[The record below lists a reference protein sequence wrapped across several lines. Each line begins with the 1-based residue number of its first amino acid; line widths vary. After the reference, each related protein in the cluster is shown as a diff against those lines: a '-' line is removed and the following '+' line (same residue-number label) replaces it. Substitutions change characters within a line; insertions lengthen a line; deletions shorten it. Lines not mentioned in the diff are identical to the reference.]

1 MKIEAT
7 KMMSSV
13 IKRIAVCASTALLVV
28 SCAKQNKQP
37 FYNTGVVYCSESNP
51 VTFNP
56 QLDTSSTT
64 SDATSH
70 QLYDRLLDFDPD
82 SGRIVPSLASSW
94 LVSEDGLTY
103 AFQLRRGVAFHTTD
117 FFTPTRNFNADDVIF
132 SIDRWRLK
140 SHPFHNVSNGSYP
153 YFESLGL
160 ADNIADVT
168 RVNGYRVEI
177 TLKRRDSSF
186 LANLATD
193 FAVILS
199 EEYAALLFE
208 QGTPSQ
214 IDHLPV
220 GTGPYRFGSFRKDS
234 YIKYFHHDDYWR
246 RVLEDEGLESG
257 GLRGDDNYSSNS
269 VVDNNSDFSNDEVS
283 SHNSGSN
290 LETGGET
297 ANASNASLKQ
307 LIFDI
312 TPRSSLR
319 LAKLMTGECDA
330 TAFPAQTELEVIRNR
345 EDLTLAEK
353 PGLNIGFWAFNTQR
367 PPFDNPNVRRALA
380 FAIDKNTL
388 LEAVYFDSA
397 SRAKSLLPAASWAYQ
412 NDADDTAYNPVLAR
426 SLLAEA
432 GIKPGFSMTIWAMPV
447 ERAYNPNAIK
457 MAELIQRY
465 LREVGV
471 EANIVTYDWKTF
483 RRHLQEGLHDSVL
496 IGWSADNGDPDNFYR
511 PLLSCGA
518 IPSGTN
524 RAMWCDEDY
533 DRLIN
538 EALKTEDLDKRRA
551 IYHQVNRLMYERLPL
566 VPIAHAYR
574 YQAYRNEVKG
584 MTINPFG
591 GVRFGG
597 VEKIL

>member
-1 MKIEAT
+1 MSHGLMK
-7 KMMSSV
+7 
-13 IKRIAVCASTALLVV
+13 RLPLCLCTALLVA
-28 SCAKQNKQP
+28 SCAKQNKQA
-37 FYNTGVVYCSESNP
+37 FYNTGIIYCSESNP

-64 SDATSH
+64 SDASSH

-94 LVSEDGLTY
+94 LVSDDGLTY
-103 AFQLRRGVAFHTTD
+103 AFQLRRDVWFHTTRY
-117 FFTPTRNFNADDVIF
+117 FEPSRNFNADDVIF
-132 SIDRWRLK
+132 SIDRWRLN
-140 SHPFHNVSNGSYP
+140 SHPYHYVSGGSYP
-153 YFESLGL
+153 YFESIGL
-160 ADNIADVT
+160 AQNIASVE

-199 EEYAALLFE
+199 EEYANKLA
-208 QGTPSQ
+208 QAGTPSK
-214 IDHLPV
+214 IDQLPI
-220 GTGPYRFGSFRKDS
+220 GTGPFKFESYRKDHF
-234 YIKYFHHDDYWR
+234 IKYLRHDNYWR
-246 RVLEDEGLESG
+246 TQALEE
-257 GLRGDDNYSSNS
+257 N
-269 VVDNNSDFSNDEVS
+269 
-283 SHNSGSN
+283 GSN
-290 LETGGET
+290 M
-297 ANASNASLKQ
+297 ASAPQDVSEAQIKPDVEQ

-330 TAFPAQTELEVIRNR
+330 TAFPAQTELEVIRT
-345 EDLTLAEK
+345 EDDLTLAEK
-353 PGLNIGFWAFNTQR
+353 PGLNVGFWAFNTQR
-367 PPFDNPNVRRALA
+367 PPFDNPDVRRALA
-380 FAIDKNTL
+380 AAIDKNTL

-397 SRAKSLLPAASWAYQ
+397 TRAKTLLPAASWAFQ

-426 SLLAEA
+426 KLLADA
-432 GIKPGFSMTIWAMPV
+432 GIAPGFSMTIWAMPV
-447 ERAYNPNAIK
+447 ERAYNPNATK

-465 LREVGV
+465 LRDVGV
-471 EANIVTYDWKTF
+471 DATIVSYDWATF

-524 RAMWCDEDY
+524 RAMWCNDSY
-533 DRLIN
+533 DKLLN
-538 EALKTEDLDKRRA
+538 EALQTEDIDERTA
-551 IYHQVNRLMYERLPL
+551 IYKQVNRLLYERLPV

-574 YQAYRNEVKG
+574 YQAYRNELEG

-597 VEKIL
+597 VEKAL

>member
-1 MKIEAT
+1 
-7 KMMSSV
+7 MSHGLVTRLSL
-13 IKRIAVCASTALLVV
+13 CLCTALLVA
-28 SCAKQNKQP
+28 SCAKQNKQA
-37 FYNTGVVYCSESNP
+37 FYNTGIIYCSESNP

-70 QLYDRLLDFDPD
+70 QLYDRLLDFDPN

-94 LVSEDGLTY
+94 LVSDDGLTY
-103 AFQLRRGVAFHTTD
+103 AFQLRKDVWFHKTGY
-117 FFTPTRNFNADDVIF
+117 FEPTRNFNADDVIF
-132 SIDRWRLK
+132 SINRWRLR
-140 SHPFHNVSNGSYP
+140 SHPYHYVSGGRYP
-153 YFESLGL
+153 YFESIGL
-160 ADNIADVT
+160 AQNIKSVE

-186 LANLATD
+186 LSNLATD

-199 EEYAALLFE
+199 EEYADTLAKA
-208 QGTPSQ
+208 GTPSQ
-214 IDHLPV
+214 IDELPI
-220 GTGPYRFGSFRKDS
+220 GTGPFKFYSYRKDHF
-234 YIKYFHHDDYWR
+234 IKYQRHDNYWR
-246 RVLEDEGLESG
+246 IQAMEEHPNGDSGVTSEPHGLSEEQKPETP
-257 GLRGDDNYSSNS
+257 
-269 VVDNNSDFSNDEVS
+269 VVE
-283 SHNSGSN
+283 
-290 LETGGET
+290 
-297 ANASNASLKQ
+297 Q

-330 TAFPAQTELEVIRNR
+330 TAFPAQTELEVIRT
-345 EDLTLAEK
+345 ESDLTLAEK

-367 PPFDNPNVRRALA
+367 PPFDNPDVRRALA
-380 FAIDKNTL
+380 AAIDKNTL

-397 SRAKSLLPAASWAYQ
+397 TRAKTLLPAASWAFQ

-426 SLLAEA
+426 KLLADA
-432 GIKPGFSMTIWAMPV
+432 GVAPGFSMTIWAMPV
-447 ERAYNPNAIK
+447 ERAYNPNANK

-465 LREVGV
+465 LRDVGV
-471 EANIVTYDWKTF
+471 EATIVSYDWTTF

-524 RAMWCDEDY
+524 RAMWCNDDY
-533 DRLIN
+533 DKLLN
-538 EALKTEDLDKRRA
+538 EALQTDDIEERTT
-551 IYHQVNRLMYERLPL
+551 IYKQVNRLLYERLPL

-574 YQAYRNEVKG
+574 YQAYRNELQG

-597 VEKIL
+597 VEKTL

>member
-1 MKIEAT
+1 
-7 KMMSSV
+7 MSHGLV
-13 IKRIAVCASTALLVV
+13 KRLSLCLCSALLVA
-28 SCAKQNKQP
+28 SCAKQNKQA
-37 FYNTGVVYCSESNP
+37 FYNTGIIYCSESNP

-64 SDATSH
+64 SDASSH
-70 QLYDRLLDFDPD
+70 QLYDRLLDFDPE

-94 LVSEDGLTY
+94 LVTDDGLTY
-103 AFQLRRGVAFHTTD
+103 AFQLRKDVWFHTTKY
-117 FFTPTRNFNADDVIF
+117 FTPSRNFNADDVIF
-132 SIDRWRLK
+132 SIDRWRLT
-140 SHPFHNVSNGSYP
+140 SHPYHYISGGRYP
-153 YFESLGL
+153 YFESIGL
-160 ADNIADVT
+160 AQNIAAVE
-168 RVNGYRVEI
+168 RINGYRVEI

-199 EEYAALLFE
+199 EEYATQLSQA
-208 QGTPSQ
+208 GTPSK
-214 IDHLPV
+214 IDELPI
-220 GTGPYRFGSFRKDS
+220 GTGPFKFESYRKDHF
-234 YIKYFHHDDYWR
+234 IKYRRHDNYWR
-246 RVLEDEGLESG
+246 SSLSTAED
-257 GLRGDDNYSSNS
+257 DTAPP
-269 VVDNNSDFSNDEVS
+269 DNNRESEVRVDDQNQAFGNNTPND
-283 SHNSGSN
+283 
-290 LETGGET
+290 GEQT
-297 ANASNASLKQ
+297 TVEQ

-330 TAFPAQTELEVIRNR
+330 TAFPAQTELEVIRAKD
-345 EDLTLAEK
+345 DLILAEK

-367 PPFDNPNVRRALA
+367 PPFDNPDVRRALA
-380 FAIDKNTL
+380 AAIDKNTL

-397 SRAKSLLPAASWAYQ
+397 IRAKTLLPAASWAFQ

-426 SLLAEA
+426 KLLADA
-432 GIKPGFSMTIWAMPV
+432 GIETGFSMTIWAMPV
-447 ERAYNPNAIK
+447 ERAYNPNATK

-465 LREVGV
+465 LRDVGV
-471 EANIVTYDWKTF
+471 EATIVSYDWTTF
-483 RRHLQEGLHDSVL
+483 RRHLREGLHDSVL

-524 RAMWCDEDY
+524 RAMWCNQDY

-538 EALKTEDLDKRRA
+538 DALETDDIEARKA
-551 IYHQVNRLMYERLPL
+551 IYRQVNRLLYERLPL

-574 YQAYRNEVKG
+574 YQAYRAELEGIK
-584 MTINPFG
+584 INPFG

-597 VEKIL
+597 VEKAL

>member
-1 MKIEAT
+1 
-7 KMMSSV
+7 MSHCLV
-13 IKRIAVCASTALLVV
+13 KRLSLCLCTALLVA
-28 SCAKQNKQP
+28 SCAKQNKQA
-37 FYNTGVVYCSESNP
+37 FYNTGIIYCSESNP

-64 SDATSH
+64 SDASSH

-94 LVSEDGLTY
+94 LVSDDGLTY
-103 AFQLRRGVAFHTTD
+103 AFQLRKDVWFHTTGY
-117 FFTPTRNFNADDVIF
+117 FEPSRNFNADDVIF

-140 SHPFHNVSNGSYP
+140 SHPYHYVSGGSYP
-153 YFESLGL
+153 YFESIGI
-160 ADNIADVT
+160 AQNIASVE

-199 EEYAALLFE
+199 KEYATELA
-208 QGTPSQ
+208 QAGTPSK
-214 IDHLPV
+214 IDQLPI
-220 GTGPYRFGSFRKDS
+220 GTGPFKFESYRKDHF
-234 YIKYFHHDDYWR
+234 IKYLRHDNYWR
-246 RVLEDEGLESG
+246 TQTHEVKG
-257 GLRGDDNYSSNS
+257 
-269 VVDNNSDFSNDEVS
+269 SDLATELQNVS
-283 SHNSGSN
+283 
-290 LETGGET
+290 EKQKITQVE
-297 ANASNASLKQ
+297 Q

-330 TAFPAQTELEVIRNR
+330 TAFPAQTELEVIRT
-345 EDLTLAEK
+345 EDDLTLAEK
-353 PGLNIGFWAFNTQR
+353 PGLNVGFWAFNTQR
-367 PPFDNPNVRRALA
+367 PPFDNPDVRRALA
-380 FAIDKNTL
+380 AAIDKNTL

-397 SRAKSLLPAASWAYQ
+397 TRAKTLLPAATWAFQ

-426 SLLAEA
+426 KLLADA
-432 GIKPGFSMTIWAMPV
+432 GIAPGFSMTIWAMPV
-447 ERAYNPNAIK
+447 ERAYNPNATK

-465 LREVGV
+465 LRDIGV
-471 EANIVTYDWKTF
+471 EATIVSYDWATF

-524 RAMWCDEDY
+524 RAMWCNDDY
-533 DRLIN
+533 DKLLN
-538 EALKTEDLDKRRA
+538 EALQTDDIDERSA
-551 IYHQVNRLMYERLPL
+551 IYKQVNRLLYERLPV

-574 YQAYRNEVKG
+574 YQAYRNELKG

-597 VEKIL
+597 VEKKL

>member
-1 MKIEAT
+1 
-7 KMMSSV
+7 MSHCLV
-13 IKRIAVCASTALLVV
+13 KRLSLCLCTALLVA
-28 SCAKQNKQP
+28 SCAKQNKQA
-37 FYNTGVVYCSESNP
+37 FYNTGIIYCSESNP

-64 SDATSH
+64 SDASSH

-94 LVSEDGLTY
+94 LVSDDGLTY
-103 AFQLRRGVAFHTTD
+103 AFQLRRDVWFHTTGY
-117 FFTPTRNFNADDVIF
+117 FEPSRNFNADDVIF

-140 SHPFHNVSNGSYP
+140 SHPYHYVSGGSYP
-153 YFESLGL
+153 YFESIGI
-160 ADNIADVT
+160 AQNIASVE

-199 EEYAALLFE
+199 KEYATKLA
-208 QGTPSQ
+208 QAGTPSK
-214 IDHLPV
+214 IDQLPI
-220 GTGPYRFGSFRKDS
+220 GTGPFKFQSYRKDHF
-234 YIKYFHHDDYWR
+234 IKYLRHDNYWR
-246 RVLEDEGLESG
+246 TQTHEVKG
-257 GLRGDDNYSSNS
+257 
-269 VVDNNSDFSNDEVS
+269 SDLATEPQNVS
-283 SHNSGSN
+283 
-290 LETGGET
+290 EEQKITQVE
-297 ANASNASLKQ
+297 Q

-330 TAFPAQTELEVIRNR
+330 TAFPAQTELEVIRT
-345 EDLTLAEK
+345 EDDLTLAEK
-353 PGLNIGFWAFNTQR
+353 PGLNVGFWAFNTQR
-367 PPFDNPNVRRALA
+367 PPFDNPDVRRALA
-380 FAIDKNTL
+380 AAIDKNTL

-397 SRAKSLLPAASWAYQ
+397 TRAKTLLPAASWAFQ

-426 SLLAEA
+426 KLLADA
-432 GIKPGFSMTIWAMPV
+432 GIAPGFSMTIWAMPV
-447 ERAYNPNAIK
+447 ERAYNPNATK

-465 LREVGV
+465 LRDVGV
-471 EANIVTYDWKTF
+471 EATIVSYDWATF

-524 RAMWCDEDY
+524 RAMWCNDDY
-533 DRLIN
+533 DKLLN
-538 EALKTEDLDKRRA
+538 EALQTDDIDERSA
-551 IYHQVNRLMYERLPL
+551 IYKQVNRLLYERLPV

-574 YQAYRNEVKG
+574 YQAYRNELKG

-597 VEKIL
+597 VEKKL

>member
-1 MKIEAT
+1 
-7 KMMSSV
+7 MMSSV
-13 IKRIAVCASTALLVV
+13 IKRVAACAGTALLVV

-103 AFQLRRGVAFHTTD
+103 AFQLRRDVAFHTTD
-117 FFTPTRNFNADDVIF
+117 FFTPTRTFNANDVIF
-132 SIDRWRLK
+132 SIDRWRLE
-140 SHPFHNVSNGSYP
+140 SHPFHNVSSGSYP

-199 EEYAALLFE
+199 EEYAAQLFE
-208 QGTPSQ
+208 QGNPSQ
-214 IDHLPV
+214 IDQLPV
-220 GTGPYRFGSFRKDS
+220 GTGPYRFDSFRKDS
-234 YIKYFHHDDYWR
+234 YIKYLHHEDYWR
-246 RVLEDEGLESG
+246 ALEGDVADKSLEEEPREDESLEE
-257 GLRGDDNYSSNS
+257 
-269 VVDNNSDFSNDEVS
+269 NSDGILASDRDLSAEENVANGEDLNQATDERAPS
-283 SHNSGSN
+283 
-290 LETGGET
+290 
-297 ANASNASLKQ
+297 ASVKQ

-432 GIKPGFSMTIWAMPV
+432 GIEPGFSMTIWAMPV

-511 PLLSCGA
+511 PLLSCA
-518 IPSGTN
+518 AALSGSN
-524 RAMWCDEDY
+524 RSLWCNDDY
-533 DRLIN
+533 DSN
-538 EALKTEDLDKRRA
+538 VKQALSTANQAKRKTFYTNAENIITRE
-551 IYHQVNRLMYERLPL
+551 VPL
-566 VPIAHAYR
+566 VPIAHATRHKVHHNYIK
-574 YQAYRNEVKG
+574 NVN
-584 MTINPFG
+584 INPYG
-591 GVRFGG
+591 GIDFSATQKG
-597 VEKIL
+597 KQ

>member
-1 MKIEAT
+1 MFNGW
-7 KMMSSV
+7 V
-13 IKRIAVCASTALLVV
+13 VRLFLVLFTALLVV
-28 SCAKQNKQP
+28 SCGKQNKQA
-37 FYNTGVVYCSESNP
+37 FYNSGIIYCSESNP

-64 SDATSH
+64 SDASSH

-94 LVSEDGLTY
+94 LVTNDGLTY
-103 AFQLRRGVAFHTTD
+103 VFQLRKDVAFHSTAY
-117 FFTPTRNFNADDVIF
+117 FTPSRTFNADDVIF
-132 SIDRWRLK
+132 SLDRWRLR
-140 SHPFHNVSNGSYP
+140 SHPYHYVSGGRYP

-160 ADNIADVT
+160 AQNIASVE
-168 RVNGYRVEI
+168 RVNGYRIEI

-186 LANLATD
+186 LSNLATD

-199 EEYAALLFE
+199 EEYASQLAE
-208 QGTPSQ
+208 DGTPSK
-214 IDHLPV
+214 IDQLPI
-220 GTGPYRFGSFRKDS
+220 GTGPFKFVSYRKDHF
-234 YIKYFHHDDYWR
+234 IKYARHNQYWR
-246 RVLEDEGLESG
+246 LINDNTPETFADNESQNVAVNSTQQDETTLANSIED
-257 GLRGDDNYSSNS
+257 
-269 VVDNNSDFSNDEVS
+269 
-283 SHNSGSN
+283 
-290 LETGGET
+290 
-297 ANASNASLKQ
+297 ASNTSVKQ
-307 LIFDI
+307 LVFDI

-319 LAKLMTGECDA
+319 LAKLITGECDA
-330 TAFPAQTELEVIRNR
+330 TAFPAQTELEVIRTR
-345 EDLTLAEK
+345 DDLVLAEK

-367 PPFDNPNVRRALA
+367 PPFDNPDVRHALA
-380 FAIDKNTL
+380 AAIDKNTL

-397 SRAKSLLPAASWAYQ
+397 TRAKTLLPAASWAFQ

-426 SLLAEA
+426 KLLSDA
-432 GIKPGFSMTIWAMPV
+432 GVKPGFSMTIWAMPV
-447 ERAYNPNAIK
+447 ERAYNPNAHK

-465 LREVGV
+465 LRDVGID
-471 EANIVTYDWKTF
+471 ATIVSYDWTTF

-524 RAMWCDEDY
+524 RAMWCNKDY
-533 DRLIN
+533 DELLN
-538 EALKTEDLDKRRA
+538 KALQTDNIDERNA
-551 IYHQVNRLMYERLPL
+551 IYQQVNRLLYERLPL

-574 YQAYRNEVKG
+574 YQAYRKDLEN

-597 VEKIL
+597 VEKTL

>member
-1 MKIEAT
+1 MSHCLMKRL
-7 KMMSSV
+7 SL
-13 IKRIAVCASTALLVV
+13 CLCTALLVA
-28 SCAKQNKQP
+28 SCAKQNKQA
-37 FYNTGVVYCSESNP
+37 FYNTGIIYCSESNP

-64 SDATSH
+64 SDASSH

-94 LVSEDGLTY
+94 LVSDDGLTY
-103 AFQLRRGVAFHTTD
+103 AFQLRRDVWFHTTGY
-117 FFTPTRNFNADDVIF
+117 FEPSRNFNADDVIF

-140 SHPFHNVSNGSYP
+140 SHPYHYVSGGSYP
-153 YFESLGL
+153 YFESIGI
-160 ADNIADVT
+160 AQNIASVE

-199 EEYAALLFE
+199 KEYATELA
-208 QGTPSQ
+208 QAGTPSK
-214 IDHLPV
+214 IDQLPI
-220 GTGPYRFGSFRKDS
+220 GTGPFKFESYRKDHF
-234 YIKYFHHDDYWR
+234 IKYLRHDNYWR
-246 RVLEDEGLESG
+246 TQTHEVKG
-257 GLRGDDNYSSNS
+257 
-269 VVDNNSDFSNDEVS
+269 SDLATELQNVS
-283 SHNSGSN
+283 
-290 LETGGET
+290 EKQKITQVE
-297 ANASNASLKQ
+297 Q

-330 TAFPAQTELEVIRNR
+330 TAFPAQTELEVIRT
-345 EDLTLAEK
+345 EDDLTLAEK
-353 PGLNIGFWAFNTQR
+353 PGLNVGFWAFNTQR
-367 PPFDNPNVRRALA
+367 PPFDNPDVRRALA
-380 FAIDKNTL
+380 AAIDKNTL

-397 SRAKSLLPAASWAYQ
+397 TRAKTLLPAASWAFQ

-426 SLLAEA
+426 KLLADA
-432 GIKPGFSMTIWAMPV
+432 GIAPGFSMTIWAMPV
-447 ERAYNPNAIK
+447 ERAYNPNATK

-465 LREVGV
+465 LRDIGV
-471 EANIVTYDWKTF
+471 EATIVSYDWATF

-524 RAMWCDEDY
+524 RAMWCNDDY
-533 DRLIN
+533 DKLLN
-538 EALKTEDLDKRRA
+538 EALQTDDIDERSA
-551 IYHQVNRLMYERLPL
+551 IYKQVNRLLYERLPV

-574 YQAYRNEVKG
+574 YQAYRNELKG

-597 VEKIL
+597 VEKKL

>member
-1 MKIEAT
+1 
-7 KMMSSV
+7 MSHCLV
-13 IKRIAVCASTALLVV
+13 KRLSLCLCTALLVA
-28 SCAKQNKQP
+28 SCAKQNKQA
-37 FYNTGVVYCSESNP
+37 FYNTGIIYCSESNP

-64 SDATSH
+64 SDASSH

-94 LVSEDGLTY
+94 LVSDDGLTY
-103 AFQLRRGVAFHTTD
+103 AFQLRRDVWFHTTGY
-117 FFTPTRNFNADDVIF
+117 FEPSRNFNADDVIF

-140 SHPFHNVSNGSYP
+140 SHPYHYVSGGSYP
-153 YFESLGL
+153 YFESIGI
-160 ADNIADVT
+160 AQNIASVE

-199 EEYAALLFE
+199 KEYATELA
-208 QGTPSQ
+208 QAGTPSK
-214 IDHLPV
+214 IDQLPI
-220 GTGPYRFGSFRKDS
+220 GTGPFKFQSYRKDHF
-234 YIKYFHHDDYWR
+234 IKYLRHDNYWR
-246 RVLEDEGLESG
+246 TQALEENG
-257 GLRGDDNYSSNS
+257 
-269 VVDNNSDFSNDEVS
+269 NNIASAPQGVS
-283 SHNSGSN
+283 EAHNKPKV
-290 LETGGET
+290 E
-297 ANASNASLKQ
+297 Q

-330 TAFPAQTELEVIRNR
+330 TAFPAQTELEVIRT
-345 EDLTLAEK
+345 EDDLTLAEK
-353 PGLNIGFWAFNTQR
+353 PGLNVGFWAFNTQR
-367 PPFDNPNVRRALA
+367 PPFDNPDVRRALA
-380 FAIDKNTL
+380 AAIDKNTL

-397 SRAKSLLPAASWAYQ
+397 TRAKTLLPAASWAFQ

-426 SLLAEA
+426 KLLADA
-432 GIKPGFSMTIWAMPV
+432 GIAPGFSMTIWAMPV
-447 ERAYNPNAIK
+447 ERAYNPNATK

-465 LREVGV
+465 LRDVGV
-471 EANIVTYDWKTF
+471 EATIVSYDWATF

-524 RAMWCDEDY
+524 RAMWCNDDY
-533 DRLIN
+533 DKLLN
-538 EALKTEDLDKRRA
+538 EALQTDDIDERSA
-551 IYHQVNRLMYERLPL
+551 IYKQVNRLLYERLPV

-574 YQAYRNEVKG
+574 YQAYRNELKG

-597 VEKIL
+597 VEKKL